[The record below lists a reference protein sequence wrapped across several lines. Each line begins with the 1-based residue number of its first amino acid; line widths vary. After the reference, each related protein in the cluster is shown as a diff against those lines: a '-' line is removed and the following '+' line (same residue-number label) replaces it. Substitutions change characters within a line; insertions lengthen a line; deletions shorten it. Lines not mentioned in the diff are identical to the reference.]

1 MSKKEAM
8 HYAELAN
15 GQLDKEIQAAFL
27 EVQGEAERLGVN
39 AEITVKLSISPR
51 GQEQFGAVGWTIGRS
66 FAKRKARAMHTMVNE
81 DGHIFADGSTQIE
94 AQNEKLEL
102 LPISPR
108 RNGTHD
114 E

>member
-1 MSKKEAM
+1 MPKKEPM

-51 GQEQFGAVGWTIGRS
+51 GQEQFGAVAWTIGRS
-66 FAKRKARAMHTMVNE
+66 FAKKKDRAMHTMVNE

-94 AQNEKLEL
+94 AQNERMEI
-102 LPISPR
+102 LPLTPR
-108 RNGTHD
+108 RNGTD

>member
-1 MSKKEAM
+1 MPKKEPM
-8 HYAELAN
+8 HYVELAN

-51 GQEQFGAVGWTIGRS
+51 GQEQFGAVAWTIGRS
-66 FAKRKARAMHTMVNE
+66 FAKKKARAMHTMVNE

-94 AQNEKLEL
+94 AQNERMDL
-102 LPISPR
+102 LPLTPR
-108 RNGTHD
+108 RNGTD